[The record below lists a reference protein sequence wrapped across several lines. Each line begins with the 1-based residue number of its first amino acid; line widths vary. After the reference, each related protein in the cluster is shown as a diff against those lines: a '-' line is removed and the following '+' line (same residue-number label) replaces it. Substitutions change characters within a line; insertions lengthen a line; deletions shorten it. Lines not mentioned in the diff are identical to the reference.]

1 MAVADRASAIVKK
14 LVVLVLFILFILFMR
29 R

>member
-1 MAVADRASAIVKK
+1 MVVADRASAIVKK